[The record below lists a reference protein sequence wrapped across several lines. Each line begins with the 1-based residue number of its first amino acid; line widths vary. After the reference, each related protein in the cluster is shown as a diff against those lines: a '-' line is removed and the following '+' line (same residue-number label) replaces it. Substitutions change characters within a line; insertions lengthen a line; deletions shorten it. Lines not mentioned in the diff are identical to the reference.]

1 MEYFSEVIDRQ
12 RTCHNSYSNSK
23 SQFALLSAYASRE
36 TNHSSSVIQNATWL
50 YHRDW
55 IIQQSLQDWDK
66 SQSLQ
71 GNEYINP
78 LPSVS
83 VRMSTSNQNAKN

>member
-1 MEYFSEVIDRQ
+1 MEYFSEVKERQ
-12 RTCHNSYSNSK
+12 KTFHNSYSNSR
-23 SQFALLSAYASRE
+23 SQFALLSAYASRQ
-36 TNHSSSVIQNATWL
+36 TNPSSSIILNETWL

-55 IIQQSLQDWDK
+55 IIQQSRQDWDK

-83 VRMSTSNQNAKN
+83 IRMSISDQNAKN